1 MLRGEENKVRNLIF
15 RRRDRPLIIILIYV
29 CSFERLANETDIVG
43 YPVLPLVNQ
52 LVEMCPKGD
61 FIHWGATTQD
71 IMDIASMLQMRK
83 GLQIVRKQ
91 LAELIQ
97 TLTKLAHTYRDT

>member
-1 MLRGEENKVRNLIF
+1 
-15 RRRDRPLIIILIYV
+15 
-29 CSFERLANETDIVG
+29 
-43 YPVLPLVNQ
+43 
-52 LVEMCPKGD
+52 MCPKGD